1 MDEELARKNIT
12 QLRALY
18 KAHTVTQLVRKRPEL
33 LTVELGSWLQFLSG
47 YGLTESALWKV
58 LRYSSPQLL
67 AGGDNTPYNTGAAIV
82 FLKSYG
88 WTDDGI
94 AERVLPCYPEV
105 LAATQEELQGA
116 VDFLRSRN
124 FDEDAIRRLVQCFP
138 QLLVPRFNADLFTL
152 VDRIRASAHNKYVVS
167 GSYHV

>member
-1 MDEELARKNIT
+1 M
-12 QLRALY
+12 
-18 KAHTVTQLVRKRPEL
+18 
-33 LTVELGSWLQFLSG
+33 
-47 YGLTESALWKV
+47 

-105 LAATQEELQGA
+105 LAATQEELQAGA
-116 VDFLRSRN
+116 GASLA
-124 FDEDAIRRLVQCFP
+124 EGGALGLCG
-138 QLLVPRFNADLFTL
+138 LLGKGVIWR
-152 VDRIRASAHNKYVVS
+152 
-167 GSYHV
+167 GG